1 MIKKA
6 LIAFVVFFLLL
17 EGLLRT
23 DLLNDEWLRSG
34 QNNWSI
40 NILNSQNYLYKYDLP
55 HFNCMIGSSI
65 SARFNIVKE
74 MFPPE
79 IFMLPFNGLSVHDG
93 LNMLY
98 RKDRLPDTLYV
109 ETNVLD
115 RPANEEFASTIGSN
129 KWEEK
134 LKYYVTSLR
143 EAHGPLD
150 LASQVTTSAIIVFR
164 KKFGFTGGVLP
175 NKVAMDKVREI
186 EVEKQKQE
194 RKKQSQDEGFALKT
208 NDLEKEFWS
217 QMDNLHQKGVVI
229 VLFNMPV
236 DCRNE
241 KGDIYYNNLYA
252 KAKSKGFLVFDRA
265 HCQDYTTTDGTH
277 LSGNEIERYA
287 QFFLDQRAKLKASVV
302 NKQ

>member
-1 MIKKA
+1 MIKKS
-6 LIAFVVFFLLL
+6 LIAFFLFFLLL
-17 EGLLRT
+17 EGFLRK

-40 NILNSQNYLYKYDLP
+40 NILNSQNYLYEYDLT

-93 LNMLY
+93 LNILY
-98 RKDRLPDTLYV
+98 RKERLPDTLFV

-115 RPANEEFASTIGSN
+115 RPANAEFASTIGSN

-134 LKYYVTSLR
+134 LKYYVSSLR

-164 KKFGFTGGVLP
+164 NKFGFLGGDLP
-175 NKVAMDKVREI
+175 NKAAMDMVREI
-186 EVEKQKQE
+186 EVEKQNQE
-194 RKKQSQDEGFALKT
+194 RKKQSQDETFTHKA
-208 NDLEKEFWS
+208 NDLENEFWS
-217 QMDNLHQKGVVI
+217 QMDNLYQKGVVI

-241 KGDIYYNNLYA
+241 KSETYYNNLYA
-252 KAKSKGFLVFDRA
+252 KAKSKGFLVFDRV
-265 HCQDYTTTDGTH
+265 HCQDYATTDGTH
-277 LSGNEIERYA
+277 LSGKEIERYA
-287 QFFLDQRAKLKASVV
+287 HFFLAQRAKLNGSAVL
-302 NKQ
+302 N